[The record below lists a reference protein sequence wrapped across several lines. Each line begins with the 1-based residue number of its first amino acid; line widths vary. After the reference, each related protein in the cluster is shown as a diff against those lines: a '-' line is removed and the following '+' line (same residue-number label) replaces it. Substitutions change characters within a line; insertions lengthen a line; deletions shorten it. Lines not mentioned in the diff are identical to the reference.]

1 MVIAALTSTISMLEV
16 PVAYAVDNRKMN
28 RAKAS
33 ILIGVIFW
41 IVSMIIAL
49 NFDLLFGLVVSAT
62 TQFIQPLLGLFIC
75 IFVGWVMSRNTLIEE
90 IKQGNPEIENTL
102 FMKIWPLFIRYV
114 SPILIL
120 IILAQ
125 AFL

>member
-1 MVIAALTSTISMLEV
+1 MLEV
-16 PVAYAVDNRKMN
+16 PVSYAVDNRGMD
-28 RAKAS
+28 RTKAS
-33 ILIGVIFW
+33 ILIGGIFW
-41 IVSMIIAL
+41 IVSMVIAL
-49 NFDLLFGLVVSAT
+49 NFDLLFDFVVAT
-62 TQFIQPLLGLFIC
+62 TTEFIQPLLGLFIC
-75 IFVGWVMSRNTLIEE
+75 VFVGWVMNRNTLIEE
-90 IKQGNPEIENTL
+90 IKQGNPDVENSF